1 MKKRIFT
8 IIIAAAMSAMIF
20 LPSCNKDDNEV
31 KISHKDSAKVIEVLT
46 KSQYAVGGNFSPNNG
61 AKDIYVGTD
70 FSIKPGVALNT
81 PFEVKLADQTVIYR
95 YDLKACTITDASG
108 ADFATDYN
116 YSEQDTLITINSKIL
131 NGNTEYTLSSTIALM
146 QQINGEWQPVVYNGD
161 AKEYVSTS
169 LFTTCQAADTLR
181 PADILF
187 SYPIDRQLNYMPK
200 EYQEGYIM
208 LSYKYPELFNGASA
222 NDMKVIIKN
231 ITDDTKAEQSTLFT
245 VKESHEV
252 EGEAVELGY
261 SLKNIT
267 FDPNQIYSL
276 AFYCGDKKVHQIYF
290 RTSFYETLKS
300 KLAHAS
306 GLDDVVHAITS
317 FYHEGL
323 PLDYYLRRN
332 YPFTFEGNEDFDK
345 FECQRLYYQLP
356 PTYDNGL
363 QYARI
368 TTIQDR
374 LITLDADLEN
384 WNLYKEVFKIVY
396 DHYSFESILGN
407 SKEKD
412 ERGWIKFPPSN
423 AMEIYCADEPTCLTD
438 EEISNKTLNPLE
450 KKWSYI
456 FWYQVPF
463 LRRDLYLIHQ
473 ENYDPDDEFEKQIDQ
488 LYYNLLRGSST
499 WEYDTELPYFISFK
513 LPGKNIITYS
523 EKRVVIYEK

>member
-1 MKKRIFT
+1 
-8 IIIAAAMSAMIF
+8 MSAMIF
-20 LPSCNKDDNEV
+20 LPSCNKDDNEI
-31 KISHKDSAKVIEVLT
+31 KLTHKDSAKVLEVLT

-81 PFEVKLADQTVIYR
+81 PFEVKLADQTVTYR
-95 YDLKACTITDASG
+95 YDLKSCTITDASG
-108 ADFATDYN
+108 VDFATDYN

-161 AKEYVSTS
+161 TKEYVSTS

-252 EGEAVELGY
+252 EGEVIGIDY
-261 SLKNIT
+261 SLKDIM

-300 KLAHAS
+300 KLANNTKS
-306 GLDDVVHAITS
+306 FDGVVITS
-317 FYHEGL
+317 GVL
-323 PLDYYLRRN
+323 TASDCIQM
-332 YPFTFEGNEDFDK
+332 EGNESFDK
-345 FECQRLYYQLP
+345 FEYQSVGDDVKGSPNPYKQWNLKSC
-356 PTYDNGL
+356 L
-363 QYARI
+363 V
-368 TTIQDR
+368 
-374 LITLDADLEN
+374 TLDADLDN
-384 WNLYKEVFKIVY
+384 WEWYQNSIYKVVYNYYNSYQDFGSDKIYQQHFKY
-396 DHYSFESILGN
+396 
-407 SKEKD
+407 
-412 ERGWIKFPPSN
+412 PPSN
-423 AMEIYCADEPTCLTD
+423 AMEFYYPEAGNEPDWLTD
-438 EEISNKTLNPLE
+438 DEINNKKLNEFSRP
-450 KKWSYI
+450 
-456 FWYQVPF
+456 
-463 LRRDLYLIHQ
+463 LIHLWCYHSYYMNHDLNIAQ
-473 ENYDPDDEFEKQIDQ
+473 NIIVDAKNEIETQINSADGVRLSNGNYPF
-488 LYYNLLRGSST
+488 
-499 WEYDTELPYFISFK
+499 FISFR
-513 LPGKNIITYS
+513 LPGKNIITS
-523 EKRVVIYEK
+523 KERFVLIVTNGK